1 MQEMSE
7 EVRSGG
13 HFELAVAIDCCLI
26 NKKVMEKGDMVSNDS
41 KSFFQMRKP
50 NVWPLQEIVGL
61 SVGDG
66 SQSSVLIK
74 DEADE

>member
-1 MQEMSE
+1 
-7 EVRSGG
+7 
-13 HFELAVAIDCCLI
+13 
-26 NKKVMEKGDMVSNDS
+26 MEKGDMVSNDS
-41 KSFFQMRKP
+41 KSYFQMRKP